1 VAHGTKKKHH
11 PQKNIFN
18 FKQRQVICQHKVF
31 AIACLIWYLVSKQV
45 PKGVSNMNTIPAQEI
60 KRRGIAAVDEL
71 IANGA
76 VHVIRNNQPQ
86 YVILSEARY
95 QALLEAED
103 DAYTA
108 RVLASLEDL
117 RNGRVQR
124 GTAAE
129 LLKELSGEG

>member
-1 VAHGTKKKHH
+1 
-11 PQKNIFN
+11 
-18 FKQRQVICQHKVF
+18 
-31 AIACLIWYLVSKQV
+31 
-45 PKGVSNMNTIPAQEI
+45 MNTIPAQEI

-71 IANGA
+71 IAKGA

-86 YVILSEARY
+86 YVVLSEARY

-108 RVLASLEDL
+108 RVLTSLNDL
-117 RNGRVQR
+117 RNGRTQR

-129 LLKELSGEG
+129 LLKELSGED